1 MRKRQKQLHR
11 IDDIHKPKPFLRF
24 RLRVVIAFF
33 HYMYACLSGVLYDPR
48 KRRRKPCHHRLSIRS
63 ARFVR
68 SPSARPPGIRWDGS
82 RRFFVI
88 GICRLLRR
96 RICGQKRRK
105 FRLDLQR
112 TCHRDQQAVSGIGQF
127 QPGLAAL
134 EQLPAGIFFRTD
146 IVRAEQ
152 QPDLSGLIGTA
163 CQIDQP
169 AVLRRWFLSHVCCLP
184 FLRDRRVL
192 SIPAKPYKAGRRVLC
207 GIAYTIISQFCG
219 NCKPAKGVAG
229 QNGNMHKIHSRFP
242 LKIEKKLRISA

>member
-1 MRKRQKQLHR
+1 
-11 IDDIHKPKPFLRF
+11 
-24 RLRVVIAFF
+24 
-33 HYMYACLSGVLYDPR
+33 MYACLSGVLYDPR
-48 KRRRKPCHHRLSIRS
+48 QRRRKPCHHRLSIRS
-63 ARFVR
+63 ARFVI
-68 SPSARPPGIRWDGS
+68 SPSARPPGMRWDGS
-82 RRFFVI
+82 RRFF
-88 GICRLLRR
+88 RHRHMPPSAAAYLRSETA
-96 RICGQKRRK
+96 Q
-105 FRLDLQR
+105 
-112 TCHRDQQAVSGIGQF
+112 VSARSPA
-127 QPGLAAL
+127 PGLAAL

>member
-1 MRKRQKQLHR
+1 MSSQAEHS
-11 IDDIHKPKPFLRF
+11 LRP
-24 RLRVVIAFF
+24 LCQISV
-33 HYMYACLSGVLYDPR
+33 
-48 KRRRKPCHHRLSIRS
+48 
-63 ARFVR
+63 
-68 SPSARPPGIRWDGS
+68 ARPPGIRWDGS
-82 RRFFVI
+82 RRFF
-88 GICRLLRR
+88 RHRHMPPSAAAYLRSETAQVSAR
-96 RICGQKRRK
+96 SPAHV
-105 FRLDLQR
+105 
-112 TCHRDQQAVSGIGQF
+112 HRDQQAVSGIGQF

>member
-1 MRKRQKQLHR
+1 
-11 IDDIHKPKPFLRF
+11 
-24 RLRVVIAFF
+24 
-33 HYMYACLSGVLYDPR
+33 MYACLSGVLYDPR

-68 SPSARPPGIRWDGS
+68 SPSARPPGIRWY
-82 RRFFVI
+82 
-88 GICRLLRR
+88 LRSETAQVSAR
-96 RICGQKRRK
+96 SPAHVP
-105 FRLDLQR
+105 QR
-112 TCHRDQQAVSGIGQF
+112 
-127 QPGLAAL
+127 
-134 EQLPAGIFFRTD
+134 PAGCFRDWT
-146 IVRAEQ
+146 V
-152 QPDLSGLIGTA
+152 
-163 CQIDQP
+163 P
-169 AVLRRWFLSHVCCLP
+169 ARSRCPGAAASRYLFPHRHCPCGAAAGSLRSHRHGVSDRPAGSSPKMVLHVCCLP